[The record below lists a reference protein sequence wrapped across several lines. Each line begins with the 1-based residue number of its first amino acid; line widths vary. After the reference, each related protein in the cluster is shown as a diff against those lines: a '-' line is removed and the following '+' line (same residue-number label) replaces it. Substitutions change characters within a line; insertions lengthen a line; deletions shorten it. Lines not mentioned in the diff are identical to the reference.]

1 LALREVDAAAA
12 AHGFVSREQ
21 TVNRPRRRRIAV
33 AEPTRHL
40 AIRLPESQ
48 YNRFV
53 LYADR
58 LKLTYHDALRQLLD
72 QVGYSK
78 GQPAISPRYAVI
90 ADRVSDI
97 LQPRNLLGLLGLPV
111 QVVSALGPPS
121 TSCGALLYAAILP
134 PCRSHIDR
142 LSEMVE

>member
-1 LALREVDAAAA
+1 VNGKFGLPPDDQGTPQPDPQAALTQRLTAFPSATRTAPLALREVDAAAA

-72 QVGYSK
+72 KVG
-78 GQPAISPRYAVI
+78 V
-90 ADRVSDI
+90 
-97 LQPRNLLGLLGLPV
+97 
-111 QVVSALGPPS
+111 
-121 TSCGALLYAAILP
+121 
-134 PCRSHIDR
+134 
-142 LSEMVE
+142 